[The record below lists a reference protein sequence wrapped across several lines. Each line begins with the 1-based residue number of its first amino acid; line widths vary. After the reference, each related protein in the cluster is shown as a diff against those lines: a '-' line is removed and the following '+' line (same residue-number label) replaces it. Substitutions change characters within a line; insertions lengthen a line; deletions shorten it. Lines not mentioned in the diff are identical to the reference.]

1 MTSIS
6 PATKTSTKAEA
17 TILKLARRLE
27 TSDCVTFVRRQ
38 LMDSNLSLPKAQL
51 VNCQVPAL
59 NNRTI
64 LHYACWHGRIETVR
78 YLLEAEDASAQ
89 VFDNSNA
96 SPLLIAAWAGQTAVV
111 ELLLET
117 LLDKNIRNIHK
128 ILDAEGVPP
137 FGVGKQAQTALV
149 WAQRKGCDETVHC
162 LTQAALTARRNR
174 KTRSQRSSDRRCLTP
189 VKQSARLNL
198 TTGKQSA
205 QRSLTPGKQSR
216 ADALRSRRSSLEL
229 FIARTSIERKQ

>member
-1 MTSIS
+1 MTSTS
-6 PATKTSTKAEA
+6 PATKTSTKVEA

-38 LMDSNLSLPKAQL
+38 LISQPKAKI

-78 YLLEAEDASAQ
+78 YLLEAEDASVQ

-96 SPLLIAAWAGQTAVV
+96 SPLLIAAWAGQTPVV

-137 FGVGKQAQTALV
+137 FGVGKQPQTALV

-162 LTQAALTARRNR
+162 LTQAALTARRQR
-174 KTRSQRSSDRRCLTP
+174 KARSHRSSDRRCLTP
-189 VKQSARLNL
+189 VKQSARQNL
-198 TTGKQSA
+198 TTPGKQSE